1 MKFEYLINEIRADSM
16 SMFHDLKEEGENGWE
31 LVAVRDLGSGF
42 VQLVYKRE
50 LKTSSAAIPPPPAS
64 AFGQSRL

>member
-1 MKFEYLINEIRADSM
+1 MKFEYLINEVLAESVPMYADM
-16 SMFHDLKEEGENGWE
+16 KEEGENGWE
-31 LVAVRDLGSGF
+31 LVAVRDMGTGF

>member
-1 MKFEYLINEIRADSM
+1 MKFEYLINEVLAESVPMYADM
-16 SMFHDLKEEGENGWE
+16 KEEGEKEWE
-31 LVAVRDLGSGF
+31 LVAIYPFIAGS